1 MTHAEFLRRARNAG
15 CRIDVSGSVMFVSN
29 GDVTIKIDE
38 RGHLTHRDPKT
49 TNEFAPVAMSYAQAS
64 KLLKLP
70 RR

>member
-1 MTHAEFLRRARNAG
+1 MTHAEFLQRARDAG

-29 GDVTIKIDE
+29 GDVTVRIDQ
-38 RGHLTHRDPKT
+38 RGRLTYRDPKT
-49 TNEFAPVAMSYAQAS
+49 LDEFAPVAMSYSQAS